1 MCNSII
7 TFYILVMIP
16 PSRPEVA
23 QRSESSVMVKWSVP
37 DNNGLRITFFR
48 IQYKDVRG
56 TGRWQTIEHDI
67 LPAVREYEV
76 TGLEP
81 GQ

>member
-1 MCNSII
+1 M
-7 TFYILVMIP
+7 
-16 PSRPEVA
+16 
-23 QRSESSVMVKWSVP
+23 QRSESSVMVSWTVP

-67 LPAVREYEV
+67 LSAVREYEV

-81 GQ
+81 GEWTCYNNCCMMYINVL